1 MTSFNEE
8 LFGSHGF
15 SLVPFDNL
23 HAIISLN
30 PRLLLPTKSM
40 IAYAKKQNR
49 PAMFEWQEKEQ
60 GWFLYAS

>member
-49 PAMFEWQEKEQ
+49 PAMFEW
-60 GWFLYAS
+60 